1 MAVRVQDIDVYGRGV
16 ARDEGRIVFI
26 EGALPDELVDYQP
39 LKQQKRFLEAR
50 VGRIYEESPARIA
63 PLCPLL

>member
-39 LKQQKRFLEAR
+39 LKRQKAF
-50 VGRIYEESPARIA
+50 S
-63 PLCPLL
+63 